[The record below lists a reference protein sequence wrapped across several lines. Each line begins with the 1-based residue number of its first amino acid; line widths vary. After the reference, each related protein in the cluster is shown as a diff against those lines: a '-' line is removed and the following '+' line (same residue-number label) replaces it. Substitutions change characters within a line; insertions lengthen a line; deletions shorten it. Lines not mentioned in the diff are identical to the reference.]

1 MSVLTDACFT
11 NLEVTKNIICND
23 QVLVDT
29 DRNILGANVVECNTL
44 RYRNLEVSDGTSS
57 ATRDLFS
64 TFTTITTATPT
75 TNDNNLLWTERSQGD
90 QNVYSEEIGALT
102 VGGQMNEASGEY
114 AVCVGGRYNES
125 AGIDAVVVGGREN
138 QATGECSISMGVSAM
153 ATHDRSFVWNAN
165 IDTPAET
172 TSEGQFMVGADM
184 LLFKLP
190 DSTSIKTHM
199 VPEGY
204 ACWCWDTARNTLCL
218 KTKQQN
224 VFYKTHLETLV
235 HEIQVKIEPETGN
248 VILVNP
254 DDS

>member
-23 QVLVDT
+23 KVLIDP

-44 RYRNLEVSDGTSS
+44 RYRNLEVSDSS
-57 ATRDLFS
+57 ASANRDLFS
-64 TFTTITTATPT
+64 FPVLSSSSQQATVS
-75 TNDNNLLWTERSQGD
+75 TNYDMLLERLQGD
-90 QNVYSEEIGALT
+90 QNVYSEEIGAVTL
-102 VGGQMNEASGEY
+102 GGRFNEASGEY
-114 AVCVGGRYNES
+114 AVCVGGHYNEC
-125 AGIDAVVVGGREN
+125 AGTDAVVVGGREN
-138 QATGECSISMGVSAM
+138 QSNGECSVAMGVSAM

-165 IDTPAET
+165 DDSPAET
-172 TSEGQFMVGADM
+172 TSEGQFMIGAD

-190 DSTSIKTHM
+190 DSTTIKTHM

-224 VFYKTHLETLV
+224 VFYKTNLDTLV
-235 HEIQVKIEPETGN
+235 HEIQVKIDDNLN
-248 VILVNP
+248 VTLVNP

>member
-11 NLEVTKNIICND
+11 NIEVTKNIICND

-29 DRNILGANVVECNTL
+29 NRNILGANVVECNTL
-44 RYRNLEVSDGTSS
+44 RYRNLEVSDGTES
-57 ATRDLFS
+57 AARDLFP
-64 TFTTITTATPT
+64 TFTTTVDTDTM
-75 TNDNNLLWTERSQGD
+75 LLERVQGD

-102 VGGQMNEASGEY
+102 LGGQLNEASGEY
-114 AVCVGGRYNES
+114 AVCVGGRYNEC
-125 AGIDAVVVGGREN
+125 AGTDAVVVGGREN
-138 QATGECSISMGVSAM
+138 QATGECSISMGMSAM

-165 IDTPAET
+165 IETPAET

-184 LLFKLP
+184 FLFKLP
-190 DSTSIKTHM
+190 NSTDIKTHM

-224 VFYKTHLETLV
+224 MFYKTHLETLV
-235 HEIQVKIEPETGN
+235 HEIQVKIDPETGN